1 MVTKKTQT
9 IFFLVLL
16 ILSMVLAAF
25 VYAPFAQVLAMAAIT
40 SVMLSSFYENTLKLL
55 RGRENIAAFVTALVL
70 LTMIVVPVILI
81 GTQVADEATLLYQS
95 VSDQRDSFFVMI
107 EKTINQFATQ
117 MLPGVEVNVTDA
129 VKQALSFVS
138 SRLGSVFSGIVSVF
152 ASILL
157 WLIATFY
164 LLKDGRKFVDNLVE
178 LSPLQDN
185 YDHVIVNRMSMAIH
199 SVVRGQLLVACIQ
212 GGMTGLGFAVL
223 GVPSPAL
230 WGVVAAFCAL
240 VPGLG
245 TSLVLVPGILYLAIT
260 NHPLQASVL
269 TLWGIFAVGVIDN
282 ILGPSLV
289 GKGAD
294 IHPLLILFA
303 VLGGFAFFG
312 PLGFIL
318 GPLTVS
324 FLIAMLD
331 IYRLVILKEKTG
343 H

>member
-1 MVTKKTQT
+1 MVTKQTQT
-9 IFFLVLL
+9 VFFLALL
-16 ILSMVLAAF
+16 ISAITLAAF
-25 VYAPFAQVLAMAAIT
+25 VYAPFAQVIAMAAIT
-40 SVMLSSFYENTLKLL
+40 SVMLSSFYESTLKVL
-55 RGRENIAAFVTALVL
+55 RGRENLAAFFTALVL
-70 LTMIVVPVILI
+70 LTMIVVPVLLI
-81 GTQVADEATLLYQS
+81 GTKVADEATLLYQT
-95 VSDQRDSFFVMI
+95 VSDQRDTFFVTI
-107 EKTINQFATQ
+107 EKSLTEFVTQ
-117 MLPGVEVNVTDA
+117 MLPGVQINISDA
-129 VKQALSFVS
+129 VKQSLSFVS
-138 SRLGSVFSGIVSVF
+138 SRLGGVFSGIVSVF
-152 ASILL
+152 ASIVL

-164 LLKDGRKFVDNLVE
+164 LLKDGRKFVTNLID
-178 LSPLQDN
+178 LSPLPDS

-212 GGMTGLGFAVL
+212 GALTGLGFFAL

-230 WGVVAAFCAL
+230 WGVMAAFCAL
-240 VPGLG
+240 IPGLG
-245 TSLVLVPGILYLAIT
+245 TSLVLIPGIIYLIVSG
-260 NHPLQASVL
+260 HPLQATILSI
-269 TLWGIFAVGVIDN
+269 WGVFAVGVIDN

-303 VLGGFAFFG
+303 VLGGFVFFG

-318 GPLTVS
+318 GPLSAS